1 MTDGKSWSPLE
12 RRAREWFTQS
22 VEELDAPT
30 LSRLNEAR
38 HAALAERARESRA
51 ASGRWRLAAGA
62 LASMAILA
70 ITLWATLDRSPDSR
84 VRSGDELSAE
94 AIELIVAGEDLDLV
108 ADELDFYSWLD
119 EFALL
124 TDDDLG

>member
-1 MTDGKSWSPLE
+1 MTDEKSWSPLE

-22 VEELDAPT
+22 VEKLDAPT

-38 HAALAERARESRA
+38 HEALAERAQERRA
-51 ASGRWRLAAGA
+51 ASGRWWLAAGA

-84 VRSGDELSAE
+84 VRSGAELSAE

>member
-12 RRAREWFTQS
+12 RRAREWFTRS

-38 HAALAERARESRA
+38 HAALAERAQERRA